1 MASPLRVL
9 VHGGGIGGLT
19 LATALARRGHTVEVA
34 ELRDELEALGVGIIQ
49 PSNALHV
56 MREIG
61 VLDDCLKAGFEWEI
75 LTIADPAG
83 ATLAEIPQ
91 PRMGDAPSNNGIP
104 RPALA
109 RLLNDAAVAAG
120 AVIRFGTT
128 ITELADDGSGV
139 DVTLSDGSTGRWDL
153 VVGFD
158 GIGSPLRTRLYGDR
172 YTPEYTGFANWRV
185 TVPRQSRVRGVVM
198 GTAGKEAK
206 ALLTPITEE
215 LMYLGAVFAEQE
227 DFRPDPERAHEQ
239 LTERLAM
246 FSGPVAEALA
256 TVTDPAAV
264 VYSRISQVTVDE
276 PWHVGRVVLAGD
288 AAHASTPHIAQ
299 GAAMAVE
306 DALVLAESLDAEADV
321 AEALEAWEARRRP
334 RAMWVQAMSR
344 AVLKQETGI
353 ETTPEEDELLN
364 STARQATSHLSSRR
378 PTTTGDP
385 RNPRSQPQSG

>member
-34 ELRDELEALGVGIIQ
+34 EIRDRLDALGVGIIQ

-61 VLDDCLKAGFEWEI
+61 VLDDCLKAGYEWEI

-83 ATLAEIPQ
+83 NTLARIPQ
-91 PRMGDAPSNNGIP
+91 PRMGDIPSNNGIP

-109 RLLNDAAVAAG
+109 AVLGAAATAAG
-120 AVIRFGTT
+120 ATIRFSATV
-128 ITELADDGSGV
+128 TELHDDGEGV
-139 DVTLSDGSTGRWDL
+139 DVTLSDGSAGRWDL

-158 GIGSPLRTRLYGDR
+158 GIGSPLRTRLYGER
-172 YTPEYTGFANWRV
+172 YAPQYTGFANWRV
-185 TVPRQSRVRGVVM
+185 TVPRQPQVDGVVM
-198 GTAGKEAK
+198 STAGPDGK
-206 ALLTPITEE
+206 ALLTPITDE
-215 LMYLGAVFAEQE
+215 LMYLGAVFAEKE
-227 DFRPDPERAHEQ
+227 DFRPDPQRAHEQ
-239 LTERLAM
+239 LAARLTT

-264 VYSRISQVTVDE
+264 VHSRISQVTVEE

-288 AAHASTPHIAQ
+288 AAHACTPHIAQ

-306 DALVLAESLDAEADV
+306 DAVVLAESLDAEPSVPA
-321 AEALEAWEARRRP
+321 ALAAWEARRRP
-334 RAMWVQAMSR
+334 RAMWVQAMSH
-344 AVLKQETGI
+344 AVLKQETGGG
-353 ETTPEEDELLN
+353 TTPEEDELLKIGIPG
-364 STARQATSHLSSRR
+364 AAHVLAK
-378 PTTTGDP
+378 PY
-385 RNPRSQPQSG
+385 

>member
-1 MASPLRVL
+1 MATPLRVL
-9 VHGGGIGGLT
+9 IHGGGIGGLT
-19 LATALARRGHTVEVA
+19 LATALARRGHTVEIA
-34 ELRDELEALGVGIIQ
+34 ELRDEVDALGVGIIQ

-61 VLDDCLKAGFEWEI
+61 VLDDCLAAGFEWEI

-83 ATLAEIPQ
+83 NTLAEIPQ

-109 RLLNDAAVAAG
+109 RVLNSAAVAAG
-120 AVIRFGTT
+120 AKIRFGTT
-128 ITELADDGSGV
+128 ITELTDDGSGV
-139 DVTLSDGSTGRWDL
+139 DVTLSDGSSGRWDL

-185 TVPRQSRVRGVVM
+185 TVPRQPQVRGVVM
-198 GTAGKEAK
+198 GTAGKDAK

-215 LMYLGAVFAEQE
+215 LMYLGAVFAESE

-239 LTERLAM
+239 LTGRLTM

-256 TVTDPAAV
+256 TVTDPASV
-264 VYSRISQVTVDE
+264 VYSRISQVTVEE

-306 DALVLAESLDAEADV
+306 DALVLAESLDAGSDV
-321 AEALEAWEARRRP
+321 TAALEAWEARRRP

-344 AVLKQETGI
+344 AVLKQETGNG
-353 ETTPEEDELLN
+353 TTPEEDELLKVGIPG
-364 STARQATSHLSSRR
+364 AAHVLVK
-378 PTTTGDP
+378 PY
-385 RNPRSQPQSG
+385 

>member
-9 VHGGGIGGLT
+9 IHGGGIGGLA
-19 LATALARRGHTVEVA
+19 LATALGRRGHTVEVA
-34 ELRDELEALGVGIIQ
+34 EIRDELDALGVGIIQ

-61 VLDDCLKAGFEWEI
+61 VLDDCLEVGFEWEI
-75 LTIADPAG
+75 LTIVDPTG
-83 ATLAEIPQ
+83 KPLAEIPQ
-91 PRMGDAPSNNGIP
+91 PRMDGAPSNNGIP

-109 RLLNDAAVAAG
+109 QVLNAAAVAAG
-120 AVIRFGTT
+120 ATVRFGST
-128 ITELADDGSGV
+128 ITGLTDDGSGV

-172 YTPEYTGFANWRV
+172 YVPEYTGFANWRV
-185 TVPRQSRVRGVVM
+185 TVPRQPGVRGVVM
-198 GTAGKEAK
+198 GTAGKDTK
-206 ALLTPITEE
+206 ALLTPITDE
-215 LMYLGAVFAEQE
+215 LMYLAAVFAEPE

-239 LTERLAM
+239 FAERLTM

-256 TVTDPAAV
+256 AVTDPAAV
-264 VYSRISQVTVDE
+264 VYSRISQVTVEE

-306 DALVLAESLDAEADV
+306 DALVLAQSLDAEDDV
-321 AEALEAWEARRRP
+321 AVALAAWEARRRP

-344 AVLKQETGI
+344 AVLKQETGL
-353 ETTPEEDELLN
+353 ETTPEEDELLKIGIPG
-364 STARQATSHLSSRR
+364 AAHALVK
-378 PTTTGDP
+378 PY
-385 RNPRSQPQSG
+385 

>member
-1 MASPLRVL
+1 MATPLRVL
-9 VHGGGIGGLT
+9 IHGGGIGGLT

-34 ELRDELEALGVGIIQ
+34 ELRDELDALGVGIIQ

-61 VLDDCLKAGFEWEI
+61 ALDDCLEAGFEWEI

-83 ATLAEIPQ
+83 NTLAEIPQ

-109 RLLNDAAVAAG
+109 RVLNSAAVGAG
-120 AVIRFGTT
+120 AEIRFGTT
-128 ITELADDGSGV
+128 ITELTDDGSGV
-139 DVTLSDGSTGRWDL
+139 DVTLSDGSSGRWDL

-185 TVPRQSRVRGVVM
+185 TVPRQPQVRGVVM

-215 LMYLGAVFAEQE
+215 LMYLGAVFAESE

-256 TVTDPAAV
+256 TVTDPASV
-264 VYSRISQVTVDE
+264 VYSRISQVTVQE

-306 DALVLAESLDAEADV
+306 DALVLAESLDTEAGV
-321 AEALEAWEARRRP
+321 AAALDAWEARRRP

-344 AVLKQETGI
+344 AVLKQETGN
-353 ETTPEEDELLN
+353 ETTPEEDELLKVGIPG
-364 STARQATSHLSSRR
+364 AAHVLVK
-378 PTTTGDP
+378 PY
-385 RNPRSQPQSG
+385 

>member
-9 VHGGGIGGLT
+9 IHGGGIGGLT
-19 LATALARRGHTVEVA
+19 LAAALGRRGHTVEVV
-34 ELRDELEALGVGIIQ
+34 EVRDELDASGVGIIQ

-61 VLDDCLKAGFEWEI
+61 VLDDCLEAGFEWEI

-83 ATLAEIPQ
+83 RTLAEIPQ
-91 PRMGDAPSNNGIP
+91 PRMEDLPSNNGIP

-109 RLLNDAAVAAG
+109 RVLNAAAVDAG
-120 AVIRFGTT
+120 ATIRFGAT
-128 ITELADDGSGV
+128 ITALTDDGRGV

-158 GIGSPLRTRLYGDR
+158 GIGSPLRTLLYGDR
-172 YTPEYTGFANWRV
+172 YSPQYTGFANWRA
-185 TVPRQSRVRGVVM
+185 TVPRQDGVRGVVM
-198 GTAGKEAK
+198 GTAGKDAK
-206 ALLTPITEE
+206 ALLTPITDE
-215 LMYLGAVFAEQE
+215 LMYLGAVFAEPE
-227 DFRPDPERAHEQ
+227 EFRPDPERAHEQ
-239 LTERLAM
+239 LARRLAM

-256 TVTDPAAV
+256 AVTDPASV
-264 VYSRISQVTVDE
+264 VYSRISQVTVEE

-306 DALVLAESLDAEADV
+306 DALVLARSLEAEADV
-321 AEALEAWEARRRP
+321 TAALDAWEARRRP

-344 AVLKQETGI
+344 AVLKQETGTA
-353 ETTPEEDELLN
+353 TTPEEDELLKIGIPG
-364 STARQATSHLSSRR
+364 AAHVLVK
-378 PTTTGDP
+378 PY
-385 RNPRSQPQSG
+385 

>member
-1 MASPLRVL
+1 MATPLRVL
-9 VHGGGIGGLT
+9 IHGGGIGGLT

-34 ELRDELEALGVGIIQ
+34 ELRDELDALGVGIIQ

-61 VLDDCLKAGFEWEI
+61 ALDDCLEAGFEWEV

-83 ATLAEIPQ
+83 HTLAEIPQ

-109 RLLNDAAVAAG
+109 RVLNSAAVRAG
-120 AVIRFGTT
+120 AKIRFGTT
-128 ITELADDGSGV
+128 ITELTDDGTGV

-185 TVPRQSRVRGVVM
+185 TVPRQPRVRGVVM

-215 LMYLGAVFAEQE
+215 LMYLGAVFAESA

-256 TVTDPAAV
+256 TVTDPASV
-264 VYSRISQVTVDE
+264 VYSRISQVTVEE

-306 DALVLAESLDAEADV
+306 DALVLAESLDAEDGV
-321 AEALEAWEARRRP
+321 AAALDAWEARRRP

-344 AVLKQETGI
+344 AVLKQETGN
-353 ETTPEEDELLN
+353 ETTPEEDELLKVGIPG
-364 STARQATSHLSSRR
+364 AAHVLV
-378 PTTTGDP
+378 
-385 RNPRSQPQSG
+385 QPY

>member
-1 MASPLRVL
+1 MATPLRVL
-9 VHGGGIGGLT
+9 IHGGGIGGLT
-19 LATALARRGHTVEVA
+19 LATALARRGHTVEIA
-34 ELRDELEALGVGIIQ
+34 ELRDEVDALGVGIIQ

-61 VLDDCLKAGFEWEI
+61 VLDDCLAAGFEWEI

-83 ATLAEIPQ
+83 NTLAEIPQ

-109 RLLNDAAVAAG
+109 RVLNSAAVAAG
-120 AVIRFGTT
+120 AKIRFGTT
-128 ITELADDGSGV
+128 ITELTDDGSGV
-139 DVTLSDGSTGRWDL
+139 DVTLSDGSSGRWDL
-153 VVGFD
+153 VAGFD

-185 TVPRQSRVRGVVM
+185 TVPRQPQVRGVVM
-198 GTAGKEAK
+198 GTAGKDAK

-215 LMYLGAVFAEQE
+215 LMYLGAVFAESE

-256 TVTDPAAV
+256 TVTGPASV
-264 VYSRISQVTVDE
+264 VYSRISQVTVEE

-306 DALVLAESLDAEADV
+306 DALVLAESLDDGSDV
-321 AEALEAWEARRRP
+321 AAALEAWEARRRP

-344 AVLKQETGI
+344 AVLKQETGN
-353 ETTPEEDELLN
+353 ETTPEEDELLKVGIPG
-364 STARQATSHLSSRR
+364 AAHVLVK
-378 PTTTGDP
+378 PY
-385 RNPRSQPQSG
+385 

>member
-1 MASPLRVL
+1 MATPLRVL
-9 VHGGGIGGLT
+9 IHGGGIGGLT

-34 ELRDELEALGVGIIQ
+34 ELRDELDALGVGIIQ

-61 VLDDCLKAGFEWEI
+61 VLDDCLEAGFEWEI

-83 ATLAEIPQ
+83 NTLAEIPQ

-109 RLLNDAAVAAG
+109 RVLNSAAVAAG
-120 AVIRFGTT
+120 AKIRFGTT
-128 ITELADDGSGV
+128 ITELTDDGSGV
-139 DVTLSDGSTGRWDL
+139 DVTLSDGSSGRWDL
-153 VVGFD
+153 VAGFD

-185 TVPRQSRVRGVVM
+185 TVPRQPQVRGVVM

-215 LMYLGAVFAEQE
+215 LMYLGAVFAESE

-256 TVTDPAAV
+256 TVTDPASV
-264 VYSRISQVTVDE
+264 VYSRISQVTVEE

-306 DALVLAESLDAEADV
+306 DALVLAESLDAGSGV

-344 AVLKQETGI
+344 AVLKQETGN
-353 ETTPEEDELLN
+353 ETTPDEDELLKVGIPG
-364 STARQATSHLSSRR
+364 AAHVLVK
-378 PTTTGDP
+378 PY
-385 RNPRSQPQSG
+385 